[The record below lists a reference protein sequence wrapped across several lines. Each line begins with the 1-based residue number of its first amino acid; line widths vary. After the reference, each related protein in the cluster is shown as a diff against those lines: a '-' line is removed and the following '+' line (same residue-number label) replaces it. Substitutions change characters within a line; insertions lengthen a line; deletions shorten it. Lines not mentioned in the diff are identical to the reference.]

1 MFSARQL
8 KDMMAANP
16 FRPFRIRM
24 SNGETYDV
32 PNHDSAF
39 ILANCIEIAL
49 ESDAQGFPQR
59 MARCSYLHI
68 NSIEDMQPA

>member
-1 MFSARQL
+1 MFTAKQF
-8 KDMMAANP
+8 KEMMAANP

-32 PNHDSAF
+32 TNHDGAF
-39 ILANCIEIAL
+39 ILSHCIEIAM
-49 ESDAQGFPQR
+49 EPDSQGFPQR

-68 NSIEDMQPA
+68 NSVEDLQPA